1 MSHARI
7 AGLESQV
14 ETLAKS
20 EGRLQ
25 EQVFTLKGEKEQLAR
40 TVAHLQDLLNSFGI
54 RSTPDGLVLPPASVK
69 LSLEEAATSD
79 SVLQPPL
86 PPEGS

>member
-14 ETLAKS
+14 ETLARS

-25 EQVFTLKGEKEQLAR
+25 EQVFTLEGEKEQLAR
-40 TVAHLQDLLNSFGI
+40 TVARLQDLLASLGI
-54 RSTPDGLVLPPASVK
+54 RSTPDGLAPPPSSEN
-69 LSLEEAATSD
+69 LSLKEAATSD
-79 SVLQPPL
+79 SVLRPAV